1 MVTSDATRFANFI
14 LHPVETGRFL
24 LDGGAMFG
32 VVPKTLWSRHLQPDE
47 SNRIPMAMRS
57 LLIKSE
63 TTGRI
68 YLVDNG
74 SGDKFSEKMKSI
86 LGLDYQHS
94 NLPDSLDRLGVQ
106 ADEITDLIFTHLH
119 FDHCGGTTSYNAS
132 NELTENFPNATYH
145 VHEKHWETALHPN
158 AREKASFYKEN
169 IDPIMLS
176 GRLNLTYDSYQFEE
190 NLTIRVVNGHTSG
203 QQLPVLTS
211 GDKTLIFIADLIPTF
226 AHIPLPWIMGYDMQP
241 LVTLEEKETLL
252 SEAVENQY
260 YLFMQHDAEHEVVT
274 VKNVDGKY
282 QADQFLL
289 LNDISD

>member
-1 MVTSDATRFANFI
+1 MKLYSINTGNFK
-14 LHPVETGRFL
+14 

-32 VVPKTLWSRHLQPDE
+32 VVPKTMWNKINPADENNLCAWSMRCLLVEDE
-47 SNRIPMAMRS
+47 GR
-57 LLIKSE
+57 LIL
-63 TTGRI
+63 I
-68 YLVDNG
+68 DNG
-74 SGDKFSEKMKSI
+74 IGNKQDAKFFGHYYLHGD
-86 LGLDYQHS
+86 
-94 NLPDSLDRLGVQ
+94 DSLDKSLAAAGFSRS
-106 ADEITDLIFTHLH
+106 DITDVFLTHLH

-203 QQLPVLTS
+203 QQLRVLTS

-241 LVTLEEKETLL
+241 LVTLEEKESLL

-260 YLFMQHDAEHEVVT
+260 YLFMQHDADHEVVT
-274 VKNVDGKY
+274 VKNINGKY

>member
-74 SGDKFSEKMKSI
+74 RGDKFSEKMKSI
-86 LGLDYQHS
+86 LGLDYPHS
-94 NLPDSLDRLGVQ
+94 KLPDSRDRLGVR
-106 ADEITDLIFTHLH
+106 ADEITDRIFTHLH

-132 NELTENFPNATYH
+132 NELTENFPNSTYH
-145 VHEKHWETALHPN
+145 VQDKQQATALHTN
-158 AREKASFYKEN
+158 ER
-169 IDPIMLS
+169 
-176 GRLNLTYDSYQFEE
+176 
-190 NLTIRVVNGHTSG
+190 
-203 QQLPVLTS
+203 
-211 GDKTLIFIADLIPTF
+211 
-226 AHIPLPWIMGYDMQP
+226 
-241 LVTLEEKETLL
+241 
-252 SEAVENQY
+252 
-260 YLFMQHDAEHEVVT
+260 
-274 VKNVDGKY
+274 
-282 QADQFLL
+282 
-289 LNDISD
+289 